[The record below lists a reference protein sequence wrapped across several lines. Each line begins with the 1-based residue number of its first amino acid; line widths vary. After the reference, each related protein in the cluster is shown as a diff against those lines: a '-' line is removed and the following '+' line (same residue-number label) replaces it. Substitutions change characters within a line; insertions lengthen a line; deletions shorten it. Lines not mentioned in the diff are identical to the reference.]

1 MLPKHYR
8 YRMGGTDELPANNGG
23 KSPYP
28 GTRTAL
34 DLAEIE

>member
-1 MLPKHYR
+1 MLPKHYH

-23 KSPYP
+23 KTPCH
-28 GTRTAL
+28 GTRTVL